1 MRTVIAFCVAIGA
14 LTVVATLV
22 IGHKT
27 PTAATPDY
35 GKRLL
40 AETQRY
46 LGPDA
51 PDPRMRLIPNRR
63 ACASCHIGAGAE
75 PGELSLVSAVAA
87 RKETLEDRINE
98 CMTRNMNGRP
108 LPRDSTEMIA
118 MVSWLQFLADE
129 DAATSASRRQAH
141 DPPVFKTPNRAAN
154 PEAGEQLFAKRCA
167 DCHGKDGAGLP
178 ASRNLAQGYLF
189 PPLWGSESFTDGA
202 EMHSVPTAARFI
214 KAKMP
219 LGRPDLD
226 DDQTFD
232 VTAFIDSKPR
242 PHLQ

>member
-1 MRTVIAFCVAIGA
+1 MRTVIACCAAIGA
-14 LTVVATLV
+14 LTVIATLLT
-22 IGHKT
+22 GHKA
-27 PTAATPDY
+27 PTAATPEY

-40 AETQRY
+40 AETQQY
-46 LGPDA
+46 LGPS
-51 PDPRMRLIPNRR
+51 RR

-87 RKETLEDRINE
+87 RKETLKDRINE

-108 LPRDSTEMIA
+108 LPKDGQEMMA
-118 MVSWLQFLADE
+118 MLAWLQFLADE
-129 DAATSASRRQAH
+129 NAAASASRRQAH
-141 DPPVFKTPNRAAN
+141 DPPLFKTPDRQAN
-154 PEAGEQLFAKRCA
+154 PQAGEQLFVKRCT

-178 ASRNLAQGYLF
+178 ASRNLAEGYLF
-189 PPLWGSESFTDGA
+189 PPLWGSDSFTDGA
-202 EMHSVPTAARFI
+202 EMHGIATAARFI

-226 DDQTFD
+226 DDQAFD
-232 VTAFIDSKPR
+232 VAAFIDSKPR